1 MTAHTPGAA
10 PSIVDRMKAEGTWNP
25 LWDGI
30 EELDPEWTEHYLTAT
45 MQPYQSGVLSPQVV
59 QLLCIAVD
67 ASCTHMYAPGLRRHI
82 RAALDLGVTAREI
95 VEVLKLATTIGIHSL
110 NIGVPLL
117 LEELS
122 SQGRVPESDCAGHA

>member
-1 MTAHTPGAA
+1 
-10 PSIVDRMKAEGTWNP
+10 MKAEGTWNP

-122 SQGRVPESDCAGHA
+122 SQGRVPESDRAGHA

>member
-1 MTAHTPGAA
+1 M
-10 PSIVDRMKAEGTWNP
+10 
-25 LWDGI
+25 WDGI

-45 MQPYQSGVLSPQVV
+45 MQPYESGVLSPQVV

-110 NIGVPLL
+110 NIGMPLL

-122 SQGRVPESDCAGHA
+122 PQNRVPESDRAGHA